1 MLNILATDITSSL
14 KTKIKRMSFISFVN
28 KKYEKKKRQQQRST
42 PLDRIEERRTTI
54 LIFLRCHGTRCSFIV
69 TGADSIE
76 SGLDFL
82 YPRRSRPALRF
93 HCNTHGFSIGR
104 YR

>member
-1 MLNILATDITSSL
+1 MINRSTTNITLTL
-14 KTKIKRMSFISFVN
+14 KTKMKQISFISLAST
-28 KKYEKKKRQQQRST
+28 EKKRKKDHRLSITST
-42 PLDRIEERRTTI
+42 RRTTI

-69 TGADSIE
+69 TGADGIE

-93 HCNTHGFSIGR
+93 HCNTHGFSIER